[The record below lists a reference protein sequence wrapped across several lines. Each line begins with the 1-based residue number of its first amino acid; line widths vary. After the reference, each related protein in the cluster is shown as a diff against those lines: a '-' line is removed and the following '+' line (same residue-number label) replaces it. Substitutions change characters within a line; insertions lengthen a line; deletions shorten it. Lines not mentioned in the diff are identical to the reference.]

1 MPRFYNRHAAQCR
14 DRLTQFVSAAK
25 AFRELTA
32 RGYNAR
38 RLEERMAQS
47 NRGKSNNAPDKSWV
61 DMDVPSRLPII
72 PLVSSV
78 LFPGGVLSLQVG
90 IDRNVRL
97 LKSLPDD
104 QNLIAA
110 FCQKSGDKENP
121 RAEDLSPIG
130 VLAAIVQRLPLSSD
144 RYQLFLQG
152 RQRVELV
159 QMLQNEPYFEA
170 KLREIAPK
178 PIPKTV
184 KTDALMNRSIQL
196 FEKLVESD
204 SKYSKELLNI
214 LQMNISEGPDTF
226 ADLLSG
232 FVNLPLEEKQLLLE
246 TVHPIE
252 RIELLNEWISRD
264 LGRATV
270 NQELQRQIQSNIDR
284 RERENYLREQLRII
298 QDELGEGNAA
308 EREAD
313 TYRDRIEALPIV
325 EDHKQGLRREVQ
337 RMGQLSP
344 SSSDYAV
351 IRGHLDIVLSLPWSA
366 HTEDQLDLTK
376 AEQILDERH
385 HGLEKVKERI
395 LEFLAV
401 LKLKGDLKG
410 PILCFTG
417 PPGVGKT
424 SLGSA
429 IADALGRKFV
439 RMAVGGVTDE
449 SEIRGHRKT
458 YIGAMPGK
466 LITSYIQVGVNN
478 PLIMIDEI
486 DKIGKDFRGDPA
498 SALLEVL
505 DPKQNHTFVDRYLEV
520 PFDLSHTLFIC
531 TANVLD
537 MIPGPLR
544 DRMEVIRLSGY
555 TENEKLAIATK
566 HLVPELLENHGLGP
580 DQVRVDDDAIL
591 NIVRDYTAEAG
602 VRNLERNLATVLRK
616 IARKVAADDGGGQAV
631 QPDEAAVPEQ
641 AGSPL
646 LHQYEVKKD
655 DVESYLGLPKFEH
668 EFAERHPEIGV
679 TTGLAWTSFGG
690 EIMFIEATRMPG
702 SGRTTVTGQLGDVMR
717 ESVQAAYSYV
727 RSKAHDL
734 EIDDKKFSD
743 YDVHIHFPAGAIPKD
758 GPSAGVAIATC
769 IASVMGDRPVRH
781 DVAMTGEITLR
792 GKVLSVGGIKEKVM
806 AAHRANIKTV
816 VLPEGNRKDLQEVP
830 EEIRAALEFVFAERV
845 EAVWKQSL
853 IPLYL
858 PRDHDRKYDEAEY
871 RADQEREIERHH
883 EKGDRA
889 ERR

>member
-1 MPRFYNRHAAQCR
+1 MTALR
-14 DRLTQFVSAAK
+14 D
-25 AFRELTA
+25 
-32 RGYNAR
+32 YNAR
-38 RLEERMAQS
+38 AAPLHRASAMAQPPRS
-47 NRGKSNNAPDKSWV
+47 SKANQNHSQDWV
-61 DMDVPSRLPII
+61 DLDVPSHLPII

-97 LKSLPDD
+97 LRSIPDD

-110 FCQKSGDKENP
+110 FCQKTGDKENP
-121 RAEDLSPIG
+121 RPEDLSQIG

-170 KLREIAPK
+170 RLREVAPR
-178 PIPKTV
+178 PIPKSV
-184 KTDALMNRSIQL
+184 KTEQLMTKAMSL

-204 SKYSKELLNI
+204 SKYSGELLNI
-214 LQMNISEGPDTF
+214 LRMNVAEGADTF
-226 ADLLSG
+226 ADLLSS
-232 FVNLPLEEKQLLLE
+232 FVNFPLEEKQLLLE
-246 TVHPIE
+246 TVNPVE
-252 RIELLNEWISRD
+252 RIELLIDWIQRD

-270 NQELQRQIQSNIDR
+270 DRELQRSIQTSIDR
-284 RERENYLREQLRII
+284 RDRESYLREQLRAI
-298 QDELGEGNAA
+298 QDELGETNSW

-313 TYRDRIEALPIV
+313 AYRDRIETLPLG
-325 EDHKQGLRREVQ
+325 EDYKQQLRREVA

-344 SSSDYAV
+344 SSSDYSV
-351 IRGHLDIVLSLPWSA
+351 IKGHLDTIVQVPWTNQ
-366 HTEDQLDLTK
+366 TEDQLDLIK
-376 AEQILDERH
+376 AEEVLDARH
-385 HGLEKVKERI
+385 HGLDAVKERI

-466 LITSYIQVGVNN
+466 LVSSYIHVGVNN

-486 DKIGKDFRGDPA
+486 DKIGKDFRGDPS

-505 DPKQNHTFVDRYLEV
+505 DPKQNHAFVDRYLEV

-531 TANVLD
+531 TANMLD
-537 MIPGPLR
+537 SIPGPLR

-566 HLVPELLENHGLGP
+566 HLIPELLENHGLDAGH
-580 DQVRVDDDAIL
+580 VRFNDEAIL
-591 NIVRDYTAEAG
+591 TVIREYTAESG
-602 VRNLERNLATVLRK
+602 VRNLERNLATVMRK
-616 IARKVAADDGGGQAV
+616 IARKVAGGGE
-631 QPDEAAVPEQ
+631 DEQ
-641 AGSPL
+641 T
-646 LHQYEVKKD
+646 YEVKQSEI
-655 DVESYLGLPKFEH
+655 ESYLGLPKFEH

-679 TTGLAWTSFGG
+679 ATGLAWTAVGG
-690 EIMFIEATRMPG
+690 EILFIEATRMPG
-702 SGRTTVTGQLGDVMR
+702 TGKTTVTGQLGDVMR

-734 EIDDKKFSD
+734 DIPEKKFAEQD
-743 YDVHIHFPAGAIPKD
+743 IHIHFPAGSIPKD

-769 IASVMGDRPVRH
+769 IASVMGERPVRH

-816 VLPEGNRKDLQEVP
+816 LLPPGNRKDLADVP
-830 EEIRAALEFVFAERV
+830 EETKQDLKFVFVERV
-845 EAVWKQSL
+845 EDVWKESL
-853 IPLYL
+853 IPLIVVKD
-858 PRDHDRKYDEAEY
+858 RDRKYDDVEY
-871 RADQEREIERHH
+871 RAERERE
-883 EKGDRA
+883 RA
-889 ERR
+889 EQR

>member
-1 MPRFYNRHAAQCR
+1 
-14 DRLTQFVSAAK
+14 
-25 AFRELTA
+25 
-32 RGYNAR
+32 
-38 RLEERMAQS
+38 MAQS
-47 NRGKSNNAPDKSWV
+47 TRGKSHLTNVTQDWV
-61 DMDVPSRLPII
+61 DLDVPSRLPII

-97 LKSLPDD
+97 LKALPDD

-110 FCQKSGDKENP
+110 FCQKTGDKENP
-121 RAEDLSPIG
+121 RAEDLSQIG

-159 QMLQNEPYFEA
+159 TMLQSEPYFEA
-170 KLREIAPK
+170 QLREVAPR
-178 PIPKTV
+178 PIPKNV
-184 KTDALMNRSIQL
+184 KTESLMTKAMSL

-204 SKYSKELLNI
+204 SKYSSELLNI
-214 LQMNISEGPDTF
+214 LRMNVSEGPDTF
-226 ADLLSG
+226 ADLLSS
-232 FVNLPLEEKQLLLE
+232 FVNFPLEEKQLLLE
-246 TVHPIE
+246 TVNPIE
-252 RIELLNEWISRD
+252 RIELLIEWINRD

-270 NQELQRQIQSNIDR
+270 DRELQRQIQTSIDR

-298 QDELGEGNAA
+298 QDELGETNAA

-313 TYRDRIEALPIV
+313 TYRERIEALPIA
-325 EDHKQGLRREVQ
+325 EDHKQSLRREVT
-337 RMGQLSP
+337 RMGQLSQ

-351 IRGHLDIVLSLPWSA
+351 LKGHLDTVLQVPWTQ
-366 HTEDQLDLTK
+366 HTEDQLDLKK
-376 AEQILDERH
+376 AEEILEQRH
-385 HGLEKVKERI
+385 HGLEKVKERV

-424 SLGSA
+424 SLGAA

-466 LITSYIQVGVNN
+466 MITSYIQVGVNN

-505 DPKQNHTFVDRYLEV
+505 DPKQNHAFVDRYLEI

-531 TANVLD
+531 TANMLD
-537 MIPGPLR
+537 NIPGPLR

-566 HLVPELLENHGLGP
+566 HLIPDLLENHGLGP
-580 DQVRVDDDAIL
+580 EQVKIDDEAIL
-591 NIVRDYTAEAG
+591 AIIRDYTAESG

-616 IARKVAADDGGGQAV
+616 IARKVAQADESGA
-631 QPDEAAVPEQ
+631 
-641 AGSPL
+641 AGSQPAVDGRAESSPL
-646 LHQYEVKKD
+646 HYEVKQAD
-655 DVESYLGLPKFEH
+655 IEGYLGLVKFEH

-702 SGRTTVTGQLGDVMR
+702 NGRTTVTGQLGDVMR

-727 RSKAHDL
+727 RSKAHELD
-734 EIDDKKFSD
+734 IDEKRFSEHD
-743 YDVHIHFPAGAIPKD
+743 IHIHFPAGAIPKD

-769 IASVMGDRPVRH
+769 IASVMGERPVRH

-816 VLPEGNRKDLQEVP
+816 LLPEGNRKDLQEVP
-830 EEIRAALEFVFAERV
+830 EDTKSALKFIFAERV
-845 EAVWKQSL
+845 EDVWREAL
-853 IPLYL
+853 IPLFIVK
-858 PRDHDRKYDEAEY
+858 DHDRKYDESEYKAEQERASE
-871 RADQEREIERHH
+871 RAD
-883 EKGDRA
+883 
-889 ERR
+889 RR

>member
-1 MPRFYNRHAAQCR
+1 
-14 DRLTQFVSAAK
+14 
-25 AFRELTA
+25 
-32 RGYNAR
+32 
-38 RLEERMAQS
+38 MAQP
-47 NRGKSNNAPDKSWV
+47 NRTKPPNATNGGSDWL
-61 DMDVPSRLPII
+61 DIDVPTKLPII

-121 RAEDLSPIG
+121 RPEDMSQIG
-130 VLAAIVQRLPLSSD
+130 VLAAIVQRLPLSAD

-159 QMLQNEPYFEA
+159 QMLQNEPYFEG
-170 KLREIAPK
+170 KLREVAQRQ
-178 PIPKTV
+178 IPKSA
-184 KTDALMNRSIQL
+184 KTDALVSRALSL

-204 SKYSKELLNI
+204 PKYSNELLNI
-214 LQMNISEGPDTF
+214 LRMNVAEGPDTF
-226 ADLLSG
+226 ADLLAS

-246 TVHPIE
+246 TVNPIE
-252 RIELLNEWISRD
+252 RVELLIDYIQRD
-264 LGRATV
+264 LGKATV
-270 NQELQRQIQSNIDR
+270 DRELQKQIQSSIDR
-284 RERENYLREQLRII
+284 RERENYLREQLRVI
-298 QDELGEGNAA
+298 QDELGDTNAA

-313 TYRDRIEALPIV
+313 TYRERVEALPV
-325 EDHKQGLRREVQ
+325 GEDYKAQLRREVN
-337 RMGQLSP
+337 RMSQLSA

-351 IRGHLDIVLSLPWSA
+351 IKGHLDTVFQVPWGE
-366 HTEDQLDLTK
+366 HTEDRLDLKK
-376 AEQILDERH
+376 AEEILEERH
-385 HGLEKVKERI
+385 HGLEKVKERV

-401 LKLKGDLKG
+401 LKLKGNLKG
-410 PILCFTG
+410 PILCFVG

-424 SLGSA
+424 SLGAA

-466 LITSYIQVGVNN
+466 LIQSYIQVGVNN

-505 DPKQNHTFVDRYLEV
+505 DPKQNHAFVDRYLEI
-520 PFDLSHTLFIC
+520 PYDLSHTLFIA

-537 MIPGPLR
+537 TIPGPLR

-555 TENEKLAIATK
+555 TETEKLNIAKK
-566 HLVPELLENHGLGP
+566 HLIPELIGDHGLKP
-580 DQVRVDDDAIL
+580 EQLRITDDAIMG
-591 NIVRDYTAEAG
+591 IVRDYTAESG
-602 VRNLERNLATVLRK
+602 VRNLERKLANVMRK
-616 IARKVAADDGGGQAV
+616 VARKVALAETDAL
-631 QPDEAAVPEQ
+631 ER
-641 AGSPL
+641 
-646 LHQYEVKKD
+646 YEVDAKD
-655 DVESYLGLPKFEH
+655 LESYLGLTTFEH

-679 TTGLAWTSFGG
+679 TTGLAWTQFGG

-702 SGRTTVTGQLGDVMR
+702 TGRTTVTGQLGEVMR

-727 RSKAHDL
+727 RSKAHEL
-734 EIDDKKFSD
+734 EIEDRVFSD
-743 YDVHIHFPAGAIPKD
+743 FDVHIHFPAGAIPKD

-769 IASVMGDRPVRH
+769 IASVMGERPVRH

-806 AAHRANIKTV
+806 AAQRANIKTV
-816 VLPEGNRKDLQEVP
+816 VLPEGNRKDLTEVP
-830 EEIRAALEFVFAERV
+830 DEVKTGLNFVFAERV
-845 EAVWKQSL
+845 EDVWKEAL
-853 IPLYL
+853 IPLYVVKT
-858 PRDHDRKYDEAEY
+858 HDRKYDEAEY
-871 RADQEREIERHH
+871 RSEKQKSERPEQ
-883 EKGDRA
+883 
-889 ERR
+889 RR

>member
-1 MPRFYNRHAAQCR
+1 
-14 DRLTQFVSAAK
+14 
-25 AFRELTA
+25 
-32 RGYNAR
+32 
-38 RLEERMAQS
+38 
-47 NRGKSNNAPDKSWV
+47 
-61 DMDVPSRLPII
+61 MDVPSRLPII

-110 FCQKSGDKENP
+110 FCQKTGDKENP
-121 RAEDLSPIG
+121 RPEDLSQVG
-130 VLAAIVQRLPLSSD
+130 VLAAIVQRLPLSAD

-170 KLREIAPK
+170 RLREVIPR
-178 PIPKTV
+178 PIPKNV
-184 KTDALMNRSIQL
+184 KTEHLMNRALSL

-214 LQMNISEGPDTF
+214 LQMNIAEGPDTF

-232 FVNLPLEEKQLLLE
+232 FVNFPLEEKQLLLE
-246 TVHPIE
+246 TVNPIE
-252 RIELLNEWISRD
+252 RIELLNESISRD

-270 NQELQRQIQSNIDR
+270 DRELQRQIQSNIDR
-284 RERENYLREQLRII
+284 RDRENYLREQMRII
-298 QDELGEGNAA
+298 QDELGEGSAA

-313 TYRDRIEALPIV
+313 TYRDRVEALPLV
-325 EDHKQGLRREVQ
+325 EDHKQTLRREVT
-337 RMGQLSP
+337 RLGQLSP

-351 IRGHLDIVLSLPWSA
+351 IKGHLDMILQLPWTQ
-366 HTEDQLDLTK
+366 HTEDRLDLTK
-376 AEQILDERH
+376 AEAVLDERH
-385 HGLEKVKERI
+385 HGLEKVKERV

-424 SLGSA
+424 SLGAA

-466 LITSYIQVGVNN
+466 LITSYMQVGVNN

-505 DPKQNHTFVDRYLEV
+505 DPKQNHAFVDRYLEI
-520 PFDLSHTLFIC
+520 PYDLSHTLFIC

-537 MIPGPLR
+537 NIPGPLR

-566 HLVPELLENHGLGP
+566 HLVPELLDNHGLSTGL
-580 DQVRVDDDAIL
+580 VEIEDDAIRTM
-591 NIVRDYTAEAG
+591 ISEYTAESG

-616 IARKVAADDGGGQAV
+616 IARKVASDDAPADATYKVTKG
-631 QPDEAAVPEQ
+631 
-641 AGSPL
+641 
-646 LHQYEVKKD
+646 
-655 DVESYLGLPKFEH
+655 DVEAYLGLPKFEH

-679 TTGLAWTSFGG
+679 TTGLAWTSVGG

-702 SGRTTVTGQLGDVMR
+702 TGRTTVTGQLGDVMR
-717 ESVQAAYSYV
+717 ESVSAAYSYV
-727 RSKAHDL
+727 RSKAHELD
-734 EIDDKKFSD
+734 IPDKKFSEHD
-743 YDVHIHFPAGAIPKD
+743 IHIHFPAGAIPKD

-769 IASVMGDRPVRH
+769 IASVMGERPVRH

-792 GKVLSVGGIKEKVM
+792 GKVLSVGGVKEKVM
-806 AAHRANIKTV
+806 AAHRANIRMV

-830 EEIRAALEFVFAERV
+830 EETKQNLEFVFAERV
-845 EAVWKQSL
+845 EDVWKKAL
-853 IPLYL
+853 IPLVVV
-858 PRDHDRKYDEAEY
+858 RDHGQKYDEAAY
-871 RADQEREIERHH
+871 RADQERRVEHH
-883 EKGDRA
+883 DETSERA

>member
-1 MPRFYNRHAAQCR
+1 
-14 DRLTQFVSAAK
+14 
-25 AFRELTA
+25 
-32 RGYNAR
+32 
-38 RLEERMAQS
+38 MAQS
-47 NRGKSNNAPDKSWV
+47 TRGKTNLNNVAHDWV
-61 DMDVPSRLPII
+61 DVEVPSRLPII

-110 FCQKSGDKENP
+110 FCQKTGDKENP
-121 RAEDLSPIG
+121 RPDDLSQIG

-170 KLREIAPK
+170 QLREVAPRA
-178 PIPKTV
+178 IPKSV
-184 KTDALMNRSIQL
+184 KTDQLMNKAMSL

-204 SKYSKELLNI
+204 SKYSSELLNI
-214 LQMNISEGPDTF
+214 LRMNMVEGPDNF
-226 ADLLSG
+226 ADLLSS
-232 FVNLPLEEKQLLLE
+232 FVNFPLEEKQLLLE
-246 TVHPIE
+246 TVNPIE
-252 RIELLNEWISRD
+252 RIELLVDWIQRD

-270 NQELQRQIQSNIDR
+270 DRELQRQIQSSIDR

-298 QDELGEGNAA
+298 QDELGESNAS

-313 TYRDRIEALPIV
+313 TYRDRIEALPLA
-325 EDHKQGLRREVQ
+325 EDHKQQLRREVA

-344 SSSDYAV
+344 SSSDYSV
-351 IRGHLDIVLSLPWSA
+351 IKGHLDTILQVPWTA
-366 HTEDQLDLTK
+366 HTEDQLDLAK
-376 AEQILDERH
+376 AEEVLDARH
-385 HGLEKVKERI
+385 YGLEKVKERV

-410 PILCFTG
+410 PILCFVG

-424 SLGSA
+424 SLGTA

-466 LITSYIQVGVNN
+466 MIHSYIQVAVNN

-505 DPKQNHTFVDRYLEV
+505 DPKQNHAFVDRYLEI

-555 TENEKLAIATK
+555 TENEKLHIATR
-566 HLVPELLENHGLGP
+566 HLIPELLENHGLGA
-580 DQVRVDDDAIL
+580 DQVAIGEDAIL
-591 NIVRDYTAEAG
+591 LMIRDYTAEAG

-616 IARKVAADDGGGQAV
+616 IARKVASSTDGKEEKFNVGTADI
-631 QPDEAAVPEQ
+631 ET
-641 AGSPL
+641 
-646 LHQYEVKKD
+646 
-655 DVESYLGLPKFEH
+655 YLGLPKFEH
-668 EFAERHPEIGV
+668 EFAERHPEVGV
-679 TTGLAWTSFGG
+679 TTGLAWTQFGG
-690 EIMFIEATRMPG
+690 EIMFIEATRMNG

-717 ESVQAAYSYV
+717 ESVTAAYSYV
-727 RSKAHDL
+727 RSKARDLGIEDRKFADHD
-734 EIDDKKFSD
+734 I
-743 YDVHIHFPAGAIPKD
+743 HIHFPAGAIPKD

-769 IASVMGDRPVRH
+769 IASVMGERPVRH

-816 VLPEGNRKDLQEVP
+816 LLPEGNRKDLSEVP
-830 EEIRAALEFVFAERV
+830 EDVKAALSFVFVERV
-845 EAVWKQSL
+845 EDVWKESL
-853 IPLYL
+853 IPLYVIK
-858 PRDHDRKYDEAEY
+858 DHERKYDEQEY
-871 RADQEREIERHH
+871 RADRNRDKEER
-883 EKGDRA
+883 DRA
-889 ERR
+889 EHR

>member
-1 MPRFYNRHAAQCR
+1 
-14 DRLTQFVSAAK
+14 
-25 AFRELTA
+25 
-32 RGYNAR
+32 
-38 RLEERMAQS
+38 MAQTA
-47 NRGKSNNAPDKSWV
+47 RGKSNPNGPDWV
-61 DMDVPSRLPII
+61 DLDVPSRLPII

-121 RAEDLSPIG
+121 KPEDLAQIG
-130 VLAAIVQRLPLSSD
+130 VLAAIVQRLPLSAD

-170 KLREIAPK
+170 RLREVAPR

-184 KTDALMNRSIQL
+184 KTDQLMGKALSL

-204 SKYSKELLNI
+204 SKYSNELLNVVRSN
-214 LQMNISEGPDTF
+214 MDEGPDVF
-226 ADLLSG
+226 ADLISS
-232 FVNLPLEEKQLLLE
+232 FVNFPLEEKQLLLE
-246 TVHPIE
+246 TVNPIE
-252 RIELLNEWISRD
+252 RIELLIEWVQRD

-270 NQELQRQIQSNIDR
+270 DRELQRQIQTSIDR
-284 RERENYLREQLRII
+284 RDRENYLREQLRII
-298 QDELGEGNAA
+298 QDELGETNPA

-313 TYRDRIEALPIV
+313 TYRDRIEALPLA
-325 EDHKQGLRREVQ
+325 EEHKQQLRREVT
-337 RMGQLSP
+337 RMGQLSQ

-351 IRGHLDIVLSLPWSA
+351 IKGHLDTVLQLPWTQ
-366 HTEDQLDLTK
+366 HTDDRLDLQK
-376 AEQILDERH
+376 AEEILDQRH
-385 HGLEKVKERI
+385 YGLEKVKERV

-410 PILCFTG
+410 PILCFVG

-424 SLGSA
+424 SLGAA

-466 LITSYIQVGVNN
+466 LINSYTQVGVNN

-486 DKIGKDFRGDPA
+486 DKIGKDFRGDPS

-505 DPKQNHTFVDRYLEV
+505 DPKQNHAFVDRYLEI
-520 PFDLSHTLFIC
+520 PFDLSHTLFVC
-531 TANVLD
+531 TANILD

-555 TENEKLAIATK
+555 TENEKLAIATR
-566 HLVPELLENHGLGP
+566 HLVPELLENHGLSSE
-580 DQVRVDDDAIL
+580 QVTIDDDAIL
-591 NIVRDYTAEAG
+591 HIIRDYTAESG
-602 VRNLERNLATVLRK
+602 VRNLERSLANVLRK
-616 IARKVAADDGGGQAV
+616 IARKVASAEPQAEGAEPAHYRV
-631 QPDEAAVPEQ
+631 TAA
-641 AGSPL
+641 
-646 LHQYEVKKD
+646 
-655 DVESYLGLPKFEH
+655 DVESYLGLPKYEH

-679 TTGLAWTSFGG
+679 TTGLAWTQFGG

-702 SGRTTVTGQLGDVMR
+702 TGRTTVTGQLGDVMR

-727 RSKAHDL
+727 RSKAHELDI
-734 EIDDKKFSD
+734 EDRQFTEHDI
-743 YDVHIHFPAGAIPKD
+743 HIHFPAGAIPKD

-769 IASVMGDRPVRH
+769 IASVMGERPVRH

-816 VLPEGNRKDLQEVP
+816 ILPAGNRKDLTEVP
-830 EEIRAALEFVFAERV
+830 EEIRAGLQFLFAERV
-845 EAVWKQSL
+845 EDVWKETL

-858 PRDHDRKYDEAEY
+858 VKDAHDRKYDEAEY
-871 RADQEREIERHH
+871 RAEH
-883 EKGDRA
+883 EKKSAQDRGGDEHA

>member
-1 MPRFYNRHAAQCR
+1 
-14 DRLTQFVSAAK
+14 
-25 AFRELTA
+25 
-32 RGYNAR
+32 
-38 RLEERMAQS
+38 MAQS
-47 NRGKSNNAPDKSWV
+47 TRKPSAPGPSSPDFLV
-61 DMDVPSRLPII
+61 DDVPSKLPII

-104 QNLIAA
+104 LNLIAA
-110 FCQKSGDKENP
+110 FCQKTGDKENP
-121 RAEDLSPIG
+121 RPDDLSQIG
-130 VLAAIVQRLPLSSD
+130 VLAAIVQRLPLSAD

-159 QMLQNEPYFEA
+159 QIMQTEPYFEA

-178 PIPKTV
+178 PIPRTV
-184 KTDALMNRSIQL
+184 KVDNLMNKAMSL

-204 SKYSKELLNI
+204 SKYSNELLNI
-214 LQMNISEGPDTF
+214 LRMNMSEGPDTF
-226 ADLLSG
+226 ADLLSS
-232 FVNLPLEEKQLLLE
+232 FVNFPLEEKQLLLE
-246 TVHPIE
+246 TVNPIE
-252 RIELLNEWISRD
+252 RIELLIDWIQRD
-264 LGRATV
+264 LGKATV
-270 NQELQRQIQSNIDR
+270 DRELQRQIQTNIDR

-298 QDELGEGNAA
+298 QDELGESNVA

-313 TYRDRIEALPIV
+313 TYRERIETLPLAD
-325 EDHKQGLRREVQ
+325 EHKNQLRREVQ
-337 RMGQLSP
+337 RLGQLSP

-351 IRGHLDIVLSLPWSA
+351 IKGHLDTVFQMPWSEK
-366 HTEDQLDLTK
+366 TEDQLDLVK
-376 AEQILDERH
+376 AEAVLEERH
-385 HGLEKVKERI
+385 YGLEKVKERV

-424 SLGSA
+424 SLGAA

-439 RMAVGGVTDE
+439 RIAVGGVTDE

-466 LITSYIQVGVNN
+466 LIQSYIQVGVNN
-478 PLIMIDEI
+478 PLVMIDEI
-486 DKIGKDFRGDPA
+486 DKIGKDFRGDPS

-505 DPKQNHTFVDRYLEV
+505 DPKQNHAFVDRYLEI
-520 PFDLSHTLFIC
+520 PFDLSHTLFVC

-555 TENEKLAIATK
+555 TELEKLHIAKK
-566 HLVPELLENHGLGP
+566 HLIPELLENHGLS
-580 DQVRVDDDAIL
+580 DEQAAIEDAAIL
-591 NIVRDYTAEAG
+591 SISRDYTAESG
-602 VRNLERNLATVLRK
+602 VRNLERKLATVLRK
-616 IARKVAADDGGGQAV
+616 IARKVASGTVEGRTVVDTADI
-631 QPDEAAVPEQ
+631 
-641 AGSPL
+641 
-646 LHQYEVKKD
+646 
-655 DVESYLGLPKFEH
+655 ESYLGLPSFEH

-727 RSKAHDL
+727 RSKAADL
-734 EIDDKKFSD
+734 EIEDRLFAESD
-743 YDVHIHFPAGAIPKD
+743 IHIHFPAGAIPKD

-769 IASVMGDRPVRH
+769 IASVMGERPVRH

-806 AAHRANIKTV
+806 AAQRANIKTV
-816 VLPEGNRKDLQEVP
+816 ILPEGNRKDLQDVP
-830 EEIRAALEFVFAERV
+830 EEVKKELHFIFAERV
-845 EAVWKQSL
+845 EDVWRESL
-853 IPLYL
+853 IPLFVVKGGEK
-858 PRDHDRKYDEAEY
+858 RKYDESEY
-871 RADQEREIERHH
+871 KADRERQQKTERE
-883 EKGDRA
+883 RA
-889 ERR
+889 EQR

>member
-1 MPRFYNRHAAQCR
+1 
-14 DRLTQFVSAAK
+14 
-25 AFRELTA
+25 
-32 RGYNAR
+32 
-38 RLEERMAQS
+38 
-47 NRGKSNNAPDKSWV
+47 
-61 DMDVPSRLPII
+61 
-72 PLVSSV
+72 
-78 LFPGGVLSLQVG
+78 
-90 IDRNVRL
+90 
-97 LKSLPDD
+97 
-104 QNLIAA
+104 
-110 FCQKSGDKENP
+110 
-121 RAEDLSPIG
+121 
-130 VLAAIVQRLPLSSD
+130 
-144 RYQLFLQG
+144 
-152 RQRVELV
+152 
-159 QMLQNEPYFEA
+159 MLQSEPYFEA
-170 KLREIAPK
+170 RLREV
-178 PIPKTV
+178 IPRPFHKTV
-184 KTDALMNRSIQL
+184 KTDQLMNRALSL

-214 LQMNISEGPDTF
+214 LQMNLVEGPDTF

-232 FVNLPLEEKQLLLE
+232 FVNFPLEEKQLLLE
-246 TVHPIE
+246 TVNPIE
-252 RIELLNEWISRD
+252 RIELLVEYIQRD

-270 NQELQRQIQSNIDR
+270 DRELQRQIQTSIDR
-284 RERENYLREQLRII
+284 RERESYLREQLRII
-298 QDELGEGNAA
+298 QDELGESNAS

-313 TYRDRIEALPIV
+313 TYRDRIEALPLA
-325 EDHKQGLRREVQ
+325 EDHKQQLRREVT

-351 IRGHLDIVLSLPWSA
+351 IRGHLDTILQLPWEQ
-366 HTEDQLDLTK
+366 HTDDQLDLVK
-376 AEQILDERH
+376 AEQVLDERH

-410 PILCFTG
+410 PILCFVG

-466 LITSYIQVGVNN
+466 LITSYTQVGVNN

-486 DKIGKDFRGDPA
+486 DKIGKDFRGDPS

-505 DPKQNHTFVDRYLEV
+505 DPKQNHAFVDRYLEI
-520 PFDLSHTLFIC
+520 PYDLSHTLFIC

-537 MIPGPLR
+537 LIPSPLR
-544 DRMEVIRLSGY
+544 DRMEVIRLAGY
-555 TENEKLAIATK
+555 TENEKLVIATK
-566 HLVPELLENHGLGP
+566 HLIPELLDDHGLGP
-580 DQVRVDDDAIL
+580 DQVKIDDDVIL
-591 NIVRDYTAEAG
+591 TIIRDYTAEAG

-616 IARKVAADDGGGQAV
+616 IARKVASGIDSGAPAPV
-631 QPDEAAVPEQ
+631 PINLQPAAPQ
-641 AGSPL
+641 L
-646 LHQYEVKKD
+646 YEVKQAD
-655 DVESYLGLPKFEH
+655 IESYLGLPKYEH

-743 YDVHIHFPAGAIPKD
+743 FDVHIHFPAGAIPKD

-792 GKVLSVGGIKEKVM
+792 GKVLSVGGVKEKVM

-816 VLPEGNRKDLQEVP
+816 ILPVGNRKDLQEVP
-830 EEIRAALEFVFAERV
+830 DETRAALQFVFAERV
-845 EAVWKQSL
+845 EDVWKETL
-853 IPLYL
+853 IPLYIA
-858 PRDHDRKYDEAEY
+858 RETDRKYDEAEF
-871 RADQEREIERHH
+871 RADQERKIEPLDEKQREKLREKQHEPPH
-883 EKGDRA
+883 EKGERA
-889 ERR
+889 GHR

>member
-1 MPRFYNRHAAQCR
+1 
-14 DRLTQFVSAAK
+14 
-25 AFRELTA
+25 
-32 RGYNAR
+32 
-38 RLEERMAQS
+38 MAQS
-47 NRGKSNNAPDKSWV
+47 ARGKSNVPSQSWV
-61 DMDVPSRLPII
+61 EMDVPSRLPII

-97 LKSLPDD
+97 LKNLPDD

-110 FCQKSGDKENP
+110 FCQKTGDKENP
-121 RAEDLSPIG
+121 RPEDLSSIG
-130 VLAAIVQRLPLSSD
+130 VLAAIVQRLPLSAD

-159 QMLQNEPYFEA
+159 QMLQNEPYFEGR
-170 KLREIAPK
+170 LREVVARPIAK
-178 PIPKTV
+178 NV
-184 KTDALMNRSIQL
+184 KTEQLMNRALSL

-214 LQMNISEGPDTF
+214 LQMNIAEGADPF

-232 FVNLPLEEKQLLLE
+232 FVNFPLEEKQLLLE
-246 TVHPIE
+246 TVNPIE
-252 RIELLNEWISRD
+252 RIELLIDYISRD

-270 NQELQRQIQSNIDR
+270 HHELQRQIQSNIDR
-284 RERENYLREQLRII
+284 RERESYLREQMRII
-298 QDELGEGNAA
+298 QDELGEGTGA
-308 EREAD
+308 ERESD
-313 TYRDRIEALPIV
+313 TYRDRIEALPLA
-325 EDHKQGLRREVQ
+325 EEQHQTLRREVT
-337 RMGQLSP
+337 RLGQLSP

-351 IRGHLDIVLSLPWSA
+351 IKGHLDTVLQLPWSQ
-366 HTEDQLDLTK
+366 HTEDMLDLVK
-376 AEQILDERH
+376 AEQVLDQRH
-385 HGLEKVKERI
+385 HGLEKVKERV

-424 SLGSA
+424 SLGAA
-429 IADALGRKFV
+429 IAEALGRKFV

-466 LITSYIQVGVNN
+466 LIASYMQVGVNN

-486 DKIGKDFRGDPA
+486 DKIGKDFRGDPS

-505 DPKQNHTFVDRYLEV
+505 DPKQNHAFVDRYLEI
-520 PFDLSHTLFIC
+520 PYDLSHTLFIC
-531 TANVLD
+531 TANMLD
-537 MIPGPLR
+537 NIPGPLR

-566 HLVPELLENHGLGP
+566 HLVPELLENHGLTP
-580 DQVRVDDDAIL
+580 ELVEIDDAAIQT
-591 NIVRDYTAEAG
+591 IIRDYTAESG
-602 VRNLERNLATVLRK
+602 VRSLERSLATVLRK
-616 IARKVAADDGGGQAV
+616 IARKVAGSEPETAV
-631 QPDEAAVPEQ
+631 AHYRV
-641 AGSPL
+641 
-646 LHQYEVKKD
+646 VKD
-655 DVESYLGLPKFEH
+655 DLEAYLGLPKFEH

-679 TTGLAWTSFGG
+679 TTGLAWTSVGG
-690 EIMFIEATRMPG
+690 EIMFIEATLMPG
-702 SGRTTVTGQLGDVMR
+702 QGRTTVTGQLGDVMR
-717 ESVQAAYSYV
+717 ESVSAAYSYV

-734 EIDDKKFSD
+734 EIPDKRFSEHD
-743 YDVHIHFPAGAIPKD
+743 IHIHFPAGAIPKD

-769 IASVMGDRPVRH
+769 IASVMGERPVRH

-806 AAHRANIKTV
+806 AAHRANIRTV

-830 EEIRAALEFVFAERV
+830 EETKEQLKFVFAERV
-845 EAVWKQSL
+845 EDVWKEAL
-853 IPLYL
+853 IPLFVVK
-858 PRDHDRKYDEAEY
+858 DHDRKYDDAEY
-871 RADQEREIERHH
+871 RADQERKVEHH
-883 EKGDRA
+883 DEKRFDEKRFDVESGRA

>member
-1 MPRFYNRHAAQCR
+1 
-14 DRLTQFVSAAK
+14 
-25 AFRELTA
+25 
-32 RGYNAR
+32 
-38 RLEERMAQS
+38 MAQS
-47 NRGKSNNAPDKSWV
+47 NRGKNPSSQDWV
-61 DMDVPSRLPII
+61 DLDVPSRLPII

-121 RAEDLSPIG
+121 HAEDLSQVG

-170 KLREIAPK
+170 KLREIAPR
-178 PIPKTV
+178 PIPKSV
-184 KTDALMNRSIQL
+184 KTDQLMNRATSL

-204 SKYSKELLNI
+204 SKYSNELLNI
-214 LQMNISEGPDTF
+214 LRMNVSEGPDTF

-246 TVHPIE
+246 TVNPIE
-252 RIELLNEWISRD
+252 RIELLIEYIGRD

-270 NQELQRQIQSNIDR
+270 NQELQRQIQTSIDR
-284 RERENYLREQLRII
+284 RERESYLREQLRVI
-298 QDELGEGNAA
+298 QDELGETNAS

-313 TYRDRIEALPIV
+313 TYRDRIEALPLA
-325 EDHKQGLRREVQ
+325 EDHKQQLRREVT

-344 SSSDYAV
+344 SSSDYSV
-351 IRGHLDIVLSLPWSA
+351 IKGHLDTVLQVPWSQ
-366 HTEDQLDLTK
+366 HTEDTLDLVK
-376 AEQILDERH
+376 AEAILDERH

-410 PILCFTG
+410 PILCFVG

-466 LITSYIQVGVNN
+466 MISSYIQVAVNN

-486 DKIGKDFRGDPA
+486 DKIGKDFRGDPS

-505 DPKQNHTFVDRYLEV
+505 DPKQNHAFVDRYLEI
-520 PFDLSHTLFIC
+520 PYDLSHTLFIC

-566 HLVPELLENHGLGP
+566 HLIPELLENHGLGP
-580 DQVRVDDDAIL
+580 EQVRIDDEAIMT
-591 NIVRDYTAEAG
+591 IIRDYTAEAG
-602 VRNLERNLATVLRK
+602 VRNLERNLATVMRK
-616 IARKVAADDGGGQAV
+616 IARKVAGGDEEAKTYAVANAD
-631 QPDEAAVPEQ
+631 
-641 AGSPL
+641 L
-646 LHQYEVKKD
+646 
-655 DVESYLGLPKFEH
+655 ESYLGLPKFEH

-702 SGRTTVTGQLGDVMR
+702 TGRTTVTGQLGDVMR
-717 ESVQAAYSYV
+717 ESVSAAYSYV

-734 EIDDKKFSD
+734 DIEDKRFSEFD
-743 YDVHIHFPAGAIPKD
+743 IHIHFPAGAIPKD

-769 IASVMGDRPVRH
+769 IASVMGERPVRH

-816 VLPEGNRKDLQEVP
+816 VLPEGNRKDLVEVP
-830 EEIRAALEFVFAERV
+830 EDIKNALEFVFAARV
-845 EAVWKQSL
+845 EDVWKQAL
-853 IPLYL
+853 IPLYVV
-858 PRDHDRKYDEAEY
+858 READRKYDEAEY
-871 RADQEREIERHH
+871 RADQERKIERHT
-883 EKGDRA
+883 EKGERA

>member
-1 MPRFYNRHAAQCR
+1 
-14 DRLTQFVSAAK
+14 
-25 AFRELTA
+25 
-32 RGYNAR
+32 
-38 RLEERMAQS
+38 MAQANRAKTTNPS
-47 NRGKSNNAPDKSWV
+47 NASDWV
-61 DMDVPSRLPII
+61 EMDVPSKLPII

-121 RAEDLSPIG
+121 RAEDLSQIG

-159 QMLQNEPYFEA
+159 QMLQSEPYFEG
-170 KLREIAPK
+170 KLREIAPR

-184 KTDALMNRSIQL
+184 KTEALVNKALSL

-204 SKYSKELLNI
+204 SKYSNELLNI
-214 LQMNISEGPDTF
+214 LRMNVPEGADTF
-226 ADLLSG
+226 ADLLAS

-246 TVHPIE
+246 TVNPVE
-252 RIELLNEWISRD
+252 RIELLIEYIQRD
-264 LGRATV
+264 LGKATV
-270 NQELQRQIQSNIDR
+270 DRELQKQIQTSINR
-284 RERENYLREQLRII
+284 RERESYLREQIRVI
-298 QDELGEGNAA
+298 QDELGDTNAA

-313 TYRDRIEALPIV
+313 TYRERIETLPLA
-325 EDHKQGLRREVQ
+325 EEHKIQLRREVN
-337 RMGQLSP
+337 RLGQLSA

-351 IRGHLDIVLSLPWSA
+351 IKGHLDTVFQVPWVEK
-366 HTEDQLDLTK
+366 TEDQLDLKK
-376 AEQILDERH
+376 AEEILDDRH
-385 HGLEKVKERI
+385 FGLDKVKERV

-410 PILCFTG
+410 PILCFVG

-424 SLGSA
+424 SLGAA

-439 RMAVGGVTDE
+439 RMAVGGINDE

-466 LITSYIQVGVNN
+466 LIQSYIQIAVNN

-505 DPKQNHTFVDRYLEV
+505 DPKQNHAFVDRYLEI
-520 PFDLSHTLFIC
+520 PYDLSHTLFIA

-537 MIPGPLR
+537 TIPGPLR

-555 TENEKLAIATK
+555 TENEKLNIAKK
-566 HLVPELLENHGLGP
+566 HLVPELLENHGLEP
-580 DQVRVDDDAIL
+580 KQVTINDDTIL
-591 NIVRDYTAEAG
+591 ATIRDYTAEAG
-602 VRNLERNLATVLRK
+602 VRNLERKLATVMRK
-616 IARKVAADDGGGQAV
+616 IARKVAAGDGDAHYTV
-631 QPDEAAVPEQ
+631 ETKDIEA
-641 AGSPL
+641 
-646 LHQYEVKKD
+646 
-655 DVESYLGLPKFEH
+655 YLGLPSYEH

-679 TTGLAWTSFGG
+679 ATGLAWTSFGG

-702 SGRTTVTGQLGDVMR
+702 TGRSTVTGQLGDVMR

-727 RSKAHDL
+727 RSKAR
-734 EIDDKKFSD
+734 EIDIEDRVFSEFD
-743 YDVHIHFPAGAIPKD
+743 IHIHFPAGAIPKD

-769 IASVMGDRPVRH
+769 IASVMGERPVRH
-781 DVAMTGEITLR
+781 DVAMTGEITFR
-792 GKVLSVGGIKEKVM
+792 GKVLSVGGVKEKVM
-806 AAHRANIKTV
+806 AAQRANIKTV
-816 VLPEGNRKDLQEVP
+816 VLPEGNRKDLTEVP
-830 EEIRAALEFVFAERV
+830 EEVKVGLNFVFAARV
-845 EAVWKQSL
+845 EDVWKEAL

-858 PRDHDRKYDEAEY
+858 VKSLDRKYDEAEY
-871 RADQEREIERHH
+871 KADKQKNERSETQR
-883 EKGDRA
+883 
-889 ERR
+889 